1 MSLIRQIQNLNM
13 LINKKQYNKLLK
25 ALKNSTNREISHNIF
40 NLRSKKIN
48 NILLNQ
54 YEKDL
59 GNNKVMITKH
69 KINIIPTVVHLG
81 GDNSYED
88 NFTIKIWVKGGES
101 KGEIVDLLRWS
112 MFGTLKYYLESLQE
126 DQKDV
131 YEELKDKSMKS
142 TDAIKSTECKVCR
155 DLVRQA
161 LETIELLFKLV
172 LYPIISV
179 IVNHNEFVV
188 DCINILNNII
198 GFNLFILYCG
208 PEDKGLSGIKMP
220 QFNPKKFLEHNIPI
234 ERTYTCGR
242 AITHQESPYYS
253 ILVFNTTSINDDN
266 ENIDLELRPDTNLL
280 DKLDSPKNIYSFKYS
295 GEGVIKM
302 KVKVFKL

>member
-1 MSLIRQIQNLNM
+1 MSLDRPIRYLNKFI
-13 LINKKQYNKLLK
+13 LEKKYKKLLD
-25 ALKNSTNREISHNIF
+25 ALKTQTNREIPKSIINV
-40 NLRSKKIN
+40 RSKKIN
-48 NILLNQ
+48 NMLLSQ
-54 YEKDL
+54 HEKDL
-59 GNNKVMITKH
+59 GNNKVMIIKH
-69 KINIIPTVVHLG
+69 KINIIPTGTHFATDSG
-81 GDNSYED
+81 TNSYKD
-88 NFTIKIWVKGGES
+88 NFTIKVWVKEGKSE
-101 KGEIVDLLRWS
+101 GEIVDGLVLS

-131 YEELKDKSMKS
+131 YEELKNKSMKS
-142 TDAIKSTECKVCR
+142 TDALKSTECESCR
-155 DLVRQA
+155 DLVRQS

-208 PEDKGLSGIKMP
+208 PKDKGFSGITMP
-220 QFNPKKFLEHNIPI
+220 EFKPTQVIPD
-234 ERTYTCGR
+234 EKVYTCGR
-242 AITHQESPYYS
+242 AISHQESPYYS

-266 ENIDLELRPDTNLL
+266 ENIDLELRPEKNFLEKT
-280 DKLDSPKNIYSFKYS
+280 DKSGIYTFEYK

-302 KVKVFKL
+302 KIKVFKL